1 MLLRCSQPR
10 TAGGRGYRRAVASR
24 SLAGAVLLLG
34 VTAAV
39 LADHPRL
46 LITAEDVPR
55 LRHVAGVESR
65 AGDAARVEIPES
77 WGRLG
82 ARAADYQGLRACFG
96 TRVSAEALPGELL
109 AAAFLHLIEPRPSQ
123 DDVRLALVNAA
134 LEHSGQTPADAL
146 EAVVAL
152 DWCWDGVE
160 PGTRREFLLNLRQRA
175 QPLTPADSPLD
186 GRRFRE
192 KLTALAL
199 AVAVD
204 ETDEPSP
211 SWVTTRQHLL
221 AAAQTY
227 FQVTFPT
234 YVAWRGLSPTGP
246 AVAAREECDTVIAIE
261 LSRQVLGRDPWPA
274 YRDTVGRWL
283 EHYVVAALNDPRRP
297 YHFARDDAGDAP
309 LLPAPPWSDLLPVTA
324 HLLAARSGDPSAA
337 WVADRVENAMRA
349 EAGGLSATLWRWVP
363 LLFDTRHAP
372 RCDARHLPTARHL
385 GGAVVFRGG
394 AVPDTTAIWIEA
406 GQPFL
411 RRRQHFDAG
420 HFLIRR
426 GGELVGGGGDDIL
439 LEAVPA
445 KGGGQ
450 YLGSLHTPFD
460 FEQYFTA
467 SIAHNTVVLYDA
479 ARVARWYGEPYLP
492 VGGQRCIDGTCT
504 DFVTPLAEQG
514 RLTARQLAYGQR
526 AEAAYLALDLAPA
539 YDSRVLSQYTR
550 QFVFIWGRALV
561 VVDRLTVSRGRGLPT
576 WILNL
581 PVRPLVDGADLEPR
595 ARVTGSTNDAG
606 VWRCD
611 SARYLRWN
619 DGDGALWLVTPLP
632 SPRVLR
638 VVGGPARR
646 LAVARG
652 RHANQTYIGGEPDGF
667 ERLIIPGEQRGA
679 ENAWYRLGEP
689 TLLGT
694 TVSRTPHWGRV
705 ELEPPERTTA
715 ATFVAVL
722 IADRADATQPPN
734 ADLSTDDTG
743 FTLTLSS
750 GAERATLRLGN
761 DAIAGGRLDVP
772 GASALSWTLP
782 TTVEP
787 DPPLPATA
795 ESPSGSARPR

>member
-1 MLLRCSQPR
+1 MLFRSSQPR
-10 TAGGRGYRRAVASR
+10 TTGGRGPCRAGARR
-24 SLAGAVLLLG
+24 LLPGAVLLFG
-34 VTAAV
+34 VGAAA
-39 LADHPRL
+39 LANHPRL
-46 LITAEDVPR
+46 LITADDVPR
-55 LRHVAGVESR
+55 RRHAAGVELG
-65 AGDAARVEIPES
+65 AGDSARLEIPEA
-77 WGRLG
+77 WGRFG
-82 ARAADYQGLRACFG
+82 ARAADYQSLRACFG
-96 TRVSAEALPGELL
+96 TRVSTELLPGELL
-109 AAAFLHLIEPRPSQ
+109 AAAFLHLIEPQNPQ

-134 LEHSGQTPADAL
+134 LGQSGRTPADAL

-152 DWCWDGVE
+152 DWCWDRVE
-160 PGTRREFLLNLRQRA
+160 PGTRREFLLNLRQCA

-192 KLTALAL
+192 KLAALAL
-199 AVAVD
+199 ALAVD

-261 LSRQVLGRDPWPA
+261 LSRQVLGRDPWPP

-283 EHYVVAALNDPRRP
+283 EHYVLAALDDPRRP
-297 YHFARDDAGDAP
+297 YHFVRDDAGDAP

-324 HLLAARSGDPSAA
+324 HLLAARTGDPSAA
-337 WVADRVENAMRA
+337 WLADRVENAMRA
-349 EAGGLSATLWRWVP
+349 DAAGLSATLWRWVP
-363 LLFDTRHAP
+363 LLFDAHDVP
-372 RCDARHLPTARHL
+372 HCDTHRLPAARNL

-394 AVPDTTAIWIEA
+394 AGPDTTAIWIEA

-450 YLGSLHTPFD
+450 YLGPLRTPFD
-460 FEQYFTA
+460 FEQYYTA
-467 SIAHNTVVLYDA
+467 GIAHNTVVLYDA
-479 ARVARWYGEPYLP
+479 ARVARWNGARYLP
-492 VGGQRCIDGTCT
+492 AGGQRCVDGTCT
-504 DFVTPLAEQG
+504 DFVTALDQQG
-514 RLTARQLAYGQR
+514 RLPARQLAYGQR
-526 AEAAYLALDLAPA
+526 ADAAYLALDLTPA
-539 YDSRVLSQYTR
+539 YDSRMLSRYTR

-561 VVDRLTVSRGRGLPT
+561 VADRLTVSRGRGLPT
-576 WILNL
+576 WVLNL
-581 PVRPLVDGADLEPR
+581 PARPLVDGADLEPR
-595 ARVTGSTNDAG
+595 ARVAGSTNDAG

-619 DGDGALWLVTPLP
+619 EGDGALWLVTPLP

-646 LAVARG
+646 LAIARG
-652 RHANQTYIGGEPDGF
+652 RHASQTYVGGEPDGF
-667 ERLIIPGEQRGA
+667 ERLIIPAEQRGA
-679 ENAWYRLGEP
+679 ENGWYRLGEP
-689 TLLGT
+689 TLLGAS
-694 TVSRTPHWGRV
+694 VSHTPHWGRV
-705 ELEPPERTTA
+705 ELEPPERTTS
-715 ATFVAVL
+715 ATFVVAL
-722 IADRADATQPPN
+722 ITDRADATQPPSVE
-734 ADLSTDDTG
+734 LSTDDTG
-743 FTLTLSS
+743 LTLTLSS

-761 DAIAGGRLDVP
+761 DVLAGGRLDMP
-772 GASALSWTLP
+772 GTPALSWTLP

-787 DPPLPATA
+787 DPPLPITVD
-795 ESPSGSARPR
+795 SPSVVAGPR